1 MFGINCLLFFLA
13 YKLNF
18 TLINI
23 LIDGLLDIIKL
34 QCSEKMFENVRS
46 SSLLLCQ
53 EE

>member
-34 QCSEKMFENVRS
+34 QYSEMFGNVRS